1 MIKKIQ
7 MKNWIRVCVMFVFV
21 LTTQLT
27 TAQNISQAQLAT
39 INVDEL
45 SDEQITT
52 YWNKAKAEGYTLDQL
67 EVIATSKG
75 MPASQFSKLRQRI
88 NALKYTDTTSSLGSN
103 NSDGNEISSLDKFGL
118 EGETPDKISRKPL
131 FGYDFF
137 SNPNISFT
145 PNLNLATPSTY
156 VLGPGDEILIDIWGA
171 AENNYKLQVNR
182 EGAIRIENVGPVYV
196 SGLSI
201 ANAKEKIISYLR
213 KIYSGIGA
221 SSDSYNKV
229 YADVS
234 LIGVR
239 TVQVNI
245 IGEVKAPGTYSLS
258 GLSSVINALYAAGGP
273 TEKGT
278 FRSIQIIRAGQHLKE
293 FDIYKYLIE
302 GLEEGNVLL
311 RDQDII
317 IVKPYASIITVAG
330 NVKRP
335 GLYELKQGETI
346 SDLVHFFSG
355 FTSNAYQDRIL
366 VERVTG
372 SQKEV
377 NEIVYKEQ
385 PNFLLKDG
393 DKLTIG
399 TIIDRFE
406 NRVQIEGAVYR
417 PGTYEL
423 TKDLTLA
430 GLLKKAA
437 GIKENAFLDRGIIYR
452 TIDDIKQ
459 EIISFSVS
467 EILNNTVNIVLKRE
481 DRVQIFSTESLK
493 EKYTVTIDGAINKP
507 QTVVFMENMRI
518 EDLIAM
524 AGGFKEGADARVI
537 NIFRRISD
545 DKFETISKAINRSST
560 NNLLIDENNGFYLEP
575 FDRVSVRYLKGYS
588 IQKNVMIL
596 GEVSY
601 PGKYSIVNKGDRV
614 SDLIEMAGGLS
625 PYAFIEG
632 GYLSRKVGEAIEQSQ
647 ITLLDQ
653 LSMNDSVSIQVLE
666 KEIKIGLNLEK
677 IMAADGKGSKYD
689 LILEE
694 GDILTIPSEKQT
706 VTVRGEVMSPSLI
719 RYDKSN
725 SLKDYINF
733 SGGYGLRAKKNR
745 TYVIY
750 ANGEIKA
757 TKSFLFFRTNPKL
770 RPGAMVVVP
779 EKGEKS
785 KVSLT
790 EILSI
795 TTVLATLG
803 LLISSF

>member
-1 MIKKIQ
+1 
-7 MKNWIRVCVMFVFV
+7 MFVFV
-21 LTTQLT
+21 LTSQLT
-27 TAQNISQAQLAT
+27 TAQNISKAQLAT
-39 INVDEL
+39 INIDEL
-45 SDEQITT
+45 SDEQIAI
-52 YWNKAKAEGYTLDQL
+52 YWNKAKVEGYTIDQL

-75 MPASQFSKLRQRI
+75 MPSGQFLKLKQRI
-88 NALKYTDTTSSLGSN
+88 NALRFEDTTSSSYN
-103 NSDGNEISSLDKFGL
+103 NADGNEISSLNKFGL
-118 EGETPDKISRKPL
+118 EGGTADEISKKPL

-145 PNLNLATPSTY
+145 PNLNLATPTTY
-156 VLGPGDEILIDIWGA
+156 ELGPGDELLIDIWGA
-171 AENNYKLQVNR
+171 AENNYKLLVNR
-182 EGAIRIENVGPVYV
+182 EGAIRIKNVGPVYV

-201 ANAKEKIISYLR
+201 DKAKEKIISYLR

-221 SSDSYNKV
+221 SNDSYNKV
-229 YADVS
+229 HADVS

-239 TVQVNI
+239 TVQINI
-245 IGEVKAPGTYSLS
+245 IGEVKVPGTYSLS
-258 GLSSVINALYAAGGP
+258 GLSSVLNALYAAGGP

-278 FRSIQIIRAGQHLKE
+278 FRSVQIIRAGQHLKD

-302 GLEEGNVLL
+302 GSEEGNVLL

-355 FTSNAYQDRIL
+355 FTSNAYRDRIL
-366 VERVTG
+366 VERVNG

-393 DKLTIG
+393 DKLMIG
-399 TIIDRFE
+399 NIIDRFE
-406 NRVQIEGAVYR
+406 NRVQIQGAIYR

-423 TKDLTLA
+423 TKDLTLV

-481 DRVQIFSTESLK
+481 DRVQIFSTESLT
-493 EKYTVTIDGAINKP
+493 EKHTVTIDGAINKP
-507 QTVVFMENMRI
+507 QTVVFMKNMHI
-518 EDLIAM
+518 EDLIAI
-524 AGGFKEGADARVI
+524 AGGFKEGADATKI
-537 NIFRRISD
+537 EIFRSISD
-545 DKFETISKAINRSST
+545 DKFETLSKAINRSST
-560 NNLLIDENNGFYLEP
+560 NNLLIDENKDFYLKP

-588 IQKNVMIL
+588 IQKNVLIL

-601 PGKYSIVNKGDRV
+601 PGKYSIVNKSERV
-614 SDLIEMAGGLS
+614 SDLIEMAGGVS

-632 GYLSRKVGEAIEQSQ
+632 SYLSRKVRKAIEQSQ

-653 LSMNDSVSIQVLE
+653 LTSKDSVSTLQVLE
-666 KEIKIGLNLEK
+666 VEIKIGLNLEK
-677 IMAADGKGSKYD
+677 IMSADGKGSKYD
-689 LILEE
+689 LIIEE

-733 SGGYGLRAKKNR
+733 SGGYSLRAKKNR
-745 TYVIY
+745 SYVIY
-750 ANGEIKA
+750 ANGEIKS

-779 EKGEKS
+779 EKRKNT

-803 LLISSF
+803 LLIK